1 MNEGW
6 FLHWAT
12 EVVVVHVKEAENDL
26 SNMLFPLYSQQEG
39 LEDWWELGFILFSI
53 PILMFAES
61 SKELVKFIDWLNFD
75 VVGFTNQLE
84 VELADRPHKML
95 PIHIIKNIHYFDSSQ
110 YICRCGG
117 LQHNTAGDEKNMTSR
132 LE

>member
-1 MNEGW
+1 MNEDC

-26 SNMLFPLYSQQEG
+26 SNVLFPLYSQQEG
-39 LEDWWELGFILFSI
+39 LENWWELGFILFSI
-53 PILMFAES
+53 SILMFAES

-84 VELADRPHKML
+84 VELADRLHKML
-95 PIHIIKNIHYFDSSQ
+95 PIHIIKNIHYFDSS
-110 YICRCGG
+110 
-117 LQHNTAGDEKNMTSR
+117 
-132 LE
+132 